1 MVLSDSVVSFI
12 VYYYIFVIFVVVVLR
27 ILLYSDFL
35 EVESESKRMFV
46 LVLFGV
52 PILVLIIVSEF
63 LEDEVIVEWEEYS
76 GMLILILFDLFS
88 EISWFSD

>member
-1 MVLSDSVVSFI
+1 
-12 VYYYIFVIFVVVVLR
+12 
-27 ILLYSDFL
+27 
-35 EVESESKRMFV
+35 MFV